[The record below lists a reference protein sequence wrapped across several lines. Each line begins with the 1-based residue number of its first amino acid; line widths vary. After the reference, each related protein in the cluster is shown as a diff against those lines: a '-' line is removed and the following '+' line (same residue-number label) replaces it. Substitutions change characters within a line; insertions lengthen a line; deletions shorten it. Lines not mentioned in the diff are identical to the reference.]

1 MRIIWSCYEND
12 FLFSEGLLLKMLSG
26 VEIPDDHFTFSICTD
41 EIFIVAVY
49 ENTRDSADV
58 MTWESFLESTW
69 LHVNFDN
76 ATIIESKHTEVT
88 TFSHE
93 NRCDLAVLFWEK
105 NKKQ

>member
-1 MRIIWSCYEND
+1 
-12 FLFSEGLLLKMLSG
+12 MLSG
-26 VEIPDDHFTFSICTD
+26 VEIPDDHFTFCICSD

-49 ENTRDSADV
+49 ENTSDRGGM
-58 MTWESFLESTW
+58 MTSESLLESTW

-76 ATIIESKHTEVT
+76 TTIIESKHTEVT